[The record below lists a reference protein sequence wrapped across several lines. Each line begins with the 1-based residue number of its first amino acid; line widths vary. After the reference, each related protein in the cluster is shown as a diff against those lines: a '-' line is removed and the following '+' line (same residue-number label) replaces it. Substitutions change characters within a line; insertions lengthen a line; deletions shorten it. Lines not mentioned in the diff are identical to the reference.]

1 MDDTVVPDEPR
12 WPGLSGGRWFGAGFF
27 AVLVAAG
34 GFGAARAH
42 LTQPAAEGRVLAGLA
57 LAGAL
62 LAFVFGQLVA
72 RGGGPD
78 GGVPVFGAGTA
89 VLVGTALGAGGAA
102 AGGWGGRPLAVVALL
117 AAAGA
122 VPAARHS
129 RRWRLADLAAQ
140 RAAALLERRIRTE
153 GEVARGTVVRVDRIS
168 PEPDHEGRYR
178 ATLTVRYPAAGA
190 EHEVEHP
197 LSFPAHSRPRPG
209 DTAAVRFLPADPAD
223 VRLELDTPDAPRDG
237 TDPDTPP
244 GGADLPGRIERLH
257 RLHRDGA
264 LTAEEFA
271 LAKQRLLQGS

>member
-34 GFGAARAH
+34 GFGAARAQ
-42 LTQPAAEGRVLAGLA
+42 LSQPAAEGRVLAGLA
-57 LAGAL
+57 LFGAF
-62 LAFVFGQLVA
+62 LAFVCGQLVA

-89 VLVGTALGAGGAA
+89 VLAGAALGAGGAA

-129 RRWRLADLAAQ
+129 RRWWLADRAEQ

-153 GEVARGTVVRVDRIS
+153 GETVRGTVVRVDRIS
-168 PEPDHEGRYR
+168 AEPNHEGCYW
-178 ATLTVRYPAAGA
+178 AVLTVRYQAGGVAHEA
-190 EHEVEHP
+190 ERPV
-197 LSFPAHSRPRPG
+197 SFPAHSRPRPG
-209 DTAAVRFLPADPAD
+209 GTGTVRFLPGAPTD
-223 VRLELDTPDAPRDG
+223 VRFELDDPDAPQD
-237 TDPDTPP
+237 
-244 GGADLPGRIERLH
+244 GADLPDRIGRLH
-257 RLHRDGA
+257 RLHLDGA

-271 LAKQRLLQGS
+271 LAKRRLLAGE